1 MPLLAVM
8 VMVLLP
14 SGVAAVV
21 EIVRVAVF
29 AVASLMMIGVG
40 LKLALAP
47 DGKPLAVRFT
57 GPVNPA
63 RGVIVTVYCALAPGI
78 TARADGVAVITKSGV
93 VDAGA
98 DATKVR

>member
-1 MPLLAVM
+1 MTFNPTCAVCMFMPPLAVM

-21 EIVRVAVF
+21 EIVNVAVF

-40 LKLALAP
+40 LKLALPP
-47 DGKPLAVRFT
+47 DGKPLAVRFI

-63 RGVIVTVYCALAPGI
+63 RGVIVTVYCALAPGM
-78 TARADGVAVITKSGV
+78 TARADGVAVIAKS
-93 VDAGA
+93 
-98 DATKVR
+98 